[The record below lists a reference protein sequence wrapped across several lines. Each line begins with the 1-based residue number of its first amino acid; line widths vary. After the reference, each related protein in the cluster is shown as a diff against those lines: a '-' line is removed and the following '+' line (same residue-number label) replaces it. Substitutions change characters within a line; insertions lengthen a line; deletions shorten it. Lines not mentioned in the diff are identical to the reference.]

1 MNEKMTNTTLRERFK
16 IADENA
22 AMVSRMI
29 KDTVDAKLIKE
40 DDPENTSRKFVRYIP
55 IWA

>member
-1 MNEKMTNTTLRERFK
+1 MTNTSLRERFQ

-22 AMVSRMI
+22 AMVSRII
-29 KDTVDAKLIKE
+29 KETYEAGLIKE
-40 DDPENTSRKFVRYIP
+40 ENPENTSRKYMKYIP

>member
-1 MNEKMTNTTLRERFK
+1 MSNTSLRQRFK

-22 AMVSRMI
+22 AMVSRII
-29 KDTVDAKLIKE
+29 KDTYEAGLIKE
-40 DDPENTSRKFVRYIP
+40 DDPENTSRKFIKYIP